1 MFCYNTSVKIIDLN
15 LWLCV
20 GRVGTKR
27 SRSIDVKN
35 DVSPVP
41 SKKIKTLNPGNEKSS
56 DPVSTVQERTSAKV
70 IIICLFVRGSRI
82 RLNPG
87 SS

>member
-1 MFCYNTSVKIIDLN
+1 MNP
-15 LWLCV
+15 WLCL

-87 SS
+87 FS